1 MKHASLR
8 SSTLFGNKY
17 QQQNSSAAA
26 ADGACRGSDY
36 KHRLSN
42 IISRSLEGGRQGGGM
57 GIRMPNNIVKHT
69 IVSKNTLYIDCV
81 SLINALNHNSH
92 VI

>member
-1 MKHASLR
+1 MKHASLLR
-8 SSTLFGNKY
+8 SSALFGNKY
-17 QQQNSSAAA
+17 QQQNSSAAS
-26 ADGACRGSDY
+26 ADGAWG
-36 KHRLSN
+36 LTTN
-42 IISRSLEGGRQGGGM
+42 IVFQISYRDHWKEEGKEGW

>member
-1 MKHASLR
+1 MKHASLLR

-17 QQQNSSAAA
+17 QQQNSFAAA
-26 ADGACRGSDY
+26 ADGAEG
-36 KHRLSN
+36 LTTN
-42 IISRSLEGGRQGGGM
+42 IVFQISYQDPWKEEGKEEW
-57 GIRMPNNIVKHT
+57 GIRMPNNNVKHT